1 MSVRFFEDCLLCHR
15 ALSSLRADIFCG
27 LPTATPGPLAQ
38 GLDHGLA
45 HSRHLVI
52 IEF

>member
-1 MSVRFFEDCLLCHR
+1 MSVRFFEDCLLCHQ
-15 ALSSLRADIFCG
+15 ALRSLRADIFCG
-27 LPTATPGPLAQ
+27 LPTATPWALAQ
-38 GLDHGLA
+38 GLA